1 MVFKTGDIVKVKQGV
16 FDPDF
21 GDDISGWQGKISEVD
36 GDIVCIDWDNI
47 TLAQCSEKF
56 IICCEE
62 DGLDWERIYLSID
75 EIEPAIPRIIPAKLR
90 GIKDAIRLKHQWNHL
105 GKSISKRIQEVLNE
119 TNITDENAVVDAW
132 EQYLGNQLFFPF
144 DAEISDYQD
153 RGPLQQGDKIKVLG
167 LVGSDYHYG
176 VLVKLRT
183 GRKEY
188 DFPLCSIRVEDKKSN
203 NYQMVDDYSVWFA
216 NR

>member
-75 EIEPAIPRIIPAKLR
+75 EIEPAIPRIIPAKLK
-90 GIKDAIRLKHQWNHL
+90 GYK
-105 GKSISKRIQEVLNE
+105 
-119 TNITDENAVVDAW
+119 
-132 EQYLGNQLFFPF
+132 
-144 DAEISDYQD
+144 
-153 RGPLQQGDKIKVLG
+153 
-167 LVGSDYHYG
+167 
-176 VLVKLRT
+176 
-183 GRKEY
+183 GRNTTQAPMES
-188 DFPLCSIRVEDKKSN
+188 FR
-203 NYQMVDDYSVWFA
+203 
-216 NR
+216 